1 MDKVSH
7 LLPLNAVQRVAPTL
21 LSAGTQGGLPRPL
34 KVLTTTS
41 LLKHFSRSYLSQFFL
56 LEAHQKVFLVKS
68 LP

>member
-7 LLPLNAVQRVAPTL
+7 PLPLNAVQRVAPTL
-21 LSAGTQGGLPRPL
+21 LPTQGGLPRPL

>member
-7 LLPLNAVQRVAPTL
+7 LLPLNVVQKVVPTL
-21 LSAGTQGGLPRPL
+21 LPTQGGLPRPL